1 VGTFIHVN
9 DIKSQT
15 GNESL
20 YINTNAVDINTNAVD
35 FLQERLG
42 GQDTE
47 LTLRSGRVI
56 RVMQPLSSLQQ
67 FFPKSPAALPNTGG
81 VSSPSTTPAVLDM
94 HRSRR
99 THVDNLVHP

>member
-1 VGTFIHVN
+1 MGTFIHVD

-15 GNESL
+15 GNESP
-20 YINTNAVDINTNAVD
+20 YINTDAVD

-67 FFPKSPAALPNTGG
+67 FFPEPT
-81 VSSPSTTPAVLDM
+81 
-94 HRSRR
+94 R
-99 THVDNLVHP
+99 

>member
-1 VGTFIHVN
+1 MGTFIHVN

-20 YINTNAVDINTNAVD
+20 YINTDAVD

-67 FFPKSPAALPNTGG
+67 FFPEPT
-81 VSSPSTTPAVLDM
+81 
-94 HRSRR
+94 R
-99 THVDNLVHP
+99 